1 MDQAGLTLDHDVPR
15 VGFLPLLHVSLREGT
30 ERERGVRGERD
41 GWVLERVGCGRE
53 GNSRRATNRRSVSAH
68 TSTPYISSSLV
79 CITPNRTAYAKQQP
93 PLRPRAT
100 EEMVV
105 DIVFEWYR
113 GVWADVSAGGAF
125 SRPMMTYSALFE
137 TRVQFKIWLSPPAA
151 AVLSGAS
158 TTPPVIPGRE
168 SDPSRCFTTIM
179 DQRRPLRRG
188 LSRTTATPSRRVSSA
203 RTTSDATCRR
213 GSCRRPTPPP
223 RWGPERGRESDT
235 TTTRTTMRLTR
246 AIRNTTV
253 PGGACSADSPPRP
266 PRRPSRRVGT
276 KSQPTSPPQSPFADV
291 HAPFPIPRDHAGT
304 VGADSGGF

>member
-1 MDQAGLTLDHDVPR
+1 MGARL
-15 VGFLPLLHVSLREGT
+15 
-30 ERERGVRGERD
+30 
-41 GWVLERVGCGRE
+41 VGCGH
-53 GNSRRATNRRSVSAH
+53 GATPRRATNRRSVSAH

-125 SRPMMTYSALFE
+125 SRPMMTVRFLKPGSSSKSGCRLPRRPFFQARRRLARHPQ
-137 TRVQFKIWLSPPAA
+137 TRVRSFAMFHNYH
-151 AVLSGAS
+151 GS
-158 TTPPVIPGRE
+158 T
-168 SDPSRCFTTIM
+168 
-179 DQRRPLRRG
+179 
-188 LSRTTATPSRRVSSA
+188 
-203 RTTSDATCRR
+203 
-213 GSCRRPTPPP
+213 PTPPTRTFEDYRYAIEAGLISPHDVRCYVPAWELSPTDATP

-235 TTTRTTMRLTR
+235 DARTTMRLTR

>member
-1 MDQAGLTLDHDVPR
+1 MGQAGLTLDHDVPR

-30 ERERGVRGERD
+30 ERERGIRGERD
-41 GWVLERVGCGRE
+41 GWVLELVGCGRE

-105 DIVFEWYR
+105 DIVFEWCR

-125 SRPMMTYSALFE
+125 SRPMMTVRFLKPGSVQNLAVASRGGRSFGRVDDAARHPR
-137 TRVQFKIWLSPPAA
+137 TRVRSFAMFHNYH
-151 AVLSGAS
+151 GS
-158 TTPPVIPGRE
+158 T
-168 SDPSRCFTTIM
+168 
-179 DQRRPLRRG
+179 
-188 LSRTTATPSRRVSSA
+188 
-203 RTTSDATCRR
+203 
-213 GSCRRPTPPP
+213 PTPPTRTFEDYRYAIEAGLISPHDVRCYVPAWELSPTDATP

-266 PRRPSRRVGT
+266 PVVPRAASARNPNQPRPL
-276 KSQPTSPPQSPFADV
+276 SPPSPTFTR
-291 HAPFPIPRDHAGT
+291 PFPSHATTQGR
-304 VGADSGGF
+304 

>member
-1 MDQAGLTLDHDVPR
+1 MGQAGLTLDHDVPR

-203 RTTSDATCRR
+203 RTTSDATPPVGTRARPGKRYHDDSDDDEVDESDKEYHGTGRCVLRR
-213 GSCRRPTPPP
+213 LPTPTPP
-223 RWGPERGRESDT
+223 SS
-235 TTTRTTMRLTR
+235 L
-246 AIRNTTV
+246 A
-253 PGGACSADSPPRP
+253 
-266 PRRPSRRVGT
+266 PRRHEIPTNLAPSVPLRRR
-276 KSQPTSPPQSPFADV
+276 SRALSHPTRPRRDGRRRFRRILKPSPLTS
-291 HAPFPIPRDHAGT
+291 R
-304 VGADSGGF
+304 